1 MIYIIDFDE
10 DDDKSFKNRIGG
22 YPGFGKKKT
31 REAQKGKSF
40 FPAKLDGPVK

>member
-22 YPGFGKKKT
+22 YPGFGKKKHVKP
-31 REAQKGKSF
+31 RKARAF
-40 FPAKLDGPVK
+40 FQLNSMVL